1 MLRYKEIKQALLQ
14 EISKYMPG
22 ERLPSRP
29 VLCRKLDTTRT
40 TLDKAIKELEKEG
53 FLSSRNGSGTYVV
66 GLTDSGLSPAGTW
79 GVIVPN
85 VMDAVYPGLVRG
97 AENVAQHYGINI
109 IICNSDNDSDKQE
122 QYVKRLL
129 CSGVSGMIIVPVV
142 SNDIRVNFRLYNQ
155 LNSARTPFVFCNRS
169 VEGINV
175 PTVTSNDFYGGYL
188 ATKHLILHGYRN
200 IAYLAR
206 LKYKTSIDRCQG
218 YISMLMEENIPINR
232 RLIRFDA
239 DIVQATRELLEGGED
254 LDAVFCFNDQVA
266 EDCCQT
272 IRNHGLRISEDIGII
287 GYDNT
292 DICNRLPV
300 SLTSISYKNYEIGEK
315 AAKLL
320 WGILNDEPLLDFEYY
335 LFQPS
340 IVERDSCKGPR
351 KRTDESDAADDKDDD
366 SHGE

>member
-29 VLCRKLDTTRT
+29 VLCQKLDTTRT
-40 TLDKAIKELEKEG
+40 TLDKAIRELEEEG
-53 FLSSRNGSGTYVV
+53 FLTSRNGSGTYVV
-66 GLTDSGLSPAGTW
+66 GLTDGGISPVGTW

-97 AENVAQHYGINI
+97 AENVAQRYGINI
-109 IICNSDNDSDKQE
+109 IICNSDNDPDKQE

-155 LNSARTPFVFCNRS
+155 LASARTPFVFCNRS

-175 PTVTSNDFYGGYL
+175 PTITSNDFYGGYI
-188 ATKHLILHGYRN
+188 ATKHLISRGYRN

-218 YISMLMEENIPINR
+218 YLSMLMEENIPINR
-232 RLIRFDA
+232 RLIRFDS
-239 DIVQATRELLEGGED
+239 DIAQATEELLQSENHV
-254 LDAVFCFNDQVA
+254 DAIFCFNDQVA
-266 EDCCQT
+266 EDSVHVIQ
-272 IRNHGLRISEDIGII
+272 RHGLAISDDIGII

-292 DICNRLPV
+292 DICNRLSV
-300 SLTSISYKNYEIGEK
+300 SLTSVSYKNYEIGER
-315 AAKLL
+315 AAELL
-320 WGILNDEPLLDFEYY
+320 WDILNKESLPAFEYY
-335 LFQPS
+335 LFQPA
-340 IVERDSCKGPR
+340 IVERDSCRGPLSR
-351 KRTDESDAADDKDDD
+351 KI
-366 SHGE
+366 

>member
-1 MLRYKEIKQALLQ
+1 MLRYKEIKQTLLQ
-14 EISKYMPG
+14 EISKYMPE

-29 VLCRKLDTTRT
+29 DLCKKLDTTRT
-40 TLDKAIKELEKEG
+40 TLDKAIRELEEEG
-53 FLSSRNGSGTYVV
+53 YLTSRNGSGTYVV
-66 GLTDSGLSPAGTW
+66 GLMDGVQSPAGAW

-85 VMDAVYPGLVRG
+85 VMEAIYPGLVRG
-97 AENVAQHYGINI
+97 AENVAQRYGINI

-129 CSGVSGMIIVPVV
+129 YSGVSGMIIVPVV

-155 LNSARTPFVFCNRS
+155 LASARTPFVFCNRS

-175 PTVTSNDFYGGYL
+175 PTVASNDFYGGYI
-188 ATKHLILHGYRN
+188 ATKHLIGRGYRN
-200 IAYLAR
+200 IAYISR

-232 RLIRFDA
+232 HLIRFDQNVTA
-239 DIVQATRELLEGGED
+239 AMEDLLHSGEA
-254 LDAVFCFNDQVA
+254 LDAVFCFNDKVA
-266 EDCCQT
+266 EDCCPA
-272 IRNHGLRISEDIGII
+272 ILRSGLAISDDIGII

-315 AAKLL
+315 AAELL
-320 WGILNDEPLLDFEYY
+320 WDILNNKPQLNFEYY
-335 LFQPS
+335 LFQPG
-340 IVERDSCKGPR
+340 IVDRDSCKGPR
-351 KRTDESDAADDKDDD
+351 LKHLPNEMCN
-366 SHGE
+366 E